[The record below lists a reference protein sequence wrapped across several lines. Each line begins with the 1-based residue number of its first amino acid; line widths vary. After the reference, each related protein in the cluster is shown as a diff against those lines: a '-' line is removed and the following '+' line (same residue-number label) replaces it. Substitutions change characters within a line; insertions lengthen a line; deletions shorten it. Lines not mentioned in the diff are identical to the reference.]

1 MALADRDHRA
11 AFEAECLPLM
21 RRLYAVAVRLTRK
34 PEDAS
39 DVVQETLL
47 RAYRTFESF
56 EPGTNARA
64 WLLKILHSVFL
75 NRNRKERRS
84 ADWPSLESLEG
95 RLPAESAAGTARPS
109 AAELESA
116 LQALPEPLRIA
127 ILLVD
132 VEGLSYEEAAAALAC
147 PVGTVRSR
155 LHRARAMMLDLLQ
168 PSPGSRSGRP
178 PRGSA

>member
-1 MALADRDHRA
+1 MALAGKGHRA

-21 RRLYAVAVRLTRK
+21 RGLYAVAVRLTRK
-34 PEDAS
+34 PDDAS

-47 RAYRTFESF
+47 RAYRTFQNF

-64 WLLKILHSVFL
+64 WLLKILYSVFL

-84 ADWPSLESLEG
+84 ADWLPLESVEE
-95 RLPAESAAGTARPS
+95 RLPAGSSAGSARFS

-116 LQALPEPLRIA
+116 LQSLPEAFRIA

-168 PSPGSRSGRP
+168 PSPDSRRGRP